1 MHTLKMSIQTGKATE
16 VGGYTVETASTAGF
30 ASKVASEESRVH
42 LAKKQTHK
50 LVFQVC
56 RKQGVHG
63 KRTKATEAERTIH
76 SRPTAKFTVCKAQC
90 DLQRLNKPKS
100 PPRGTKES
108 P

>member
-1 MHTLKMSIQTGKATE
+1 MHTLKITIQTGKVTE

-30 ASKVASEESRVH
+30 ASKVVSEESRVH

-63 KRTKATEAERTIH
+63 KRTKATEADALFIPGPQR
-76 SRPTAKFTVCKAQC
+76 SLQYAKHCVIYR
-90 DLQRLNKPKS
+90 D
-100 PPRGTKES
+100 
-108 P
+108 